1 MKKYTVLGEDV
12 SRMPFFV
19 PLDFTIQLGQNLKN
33 DFFVFQRWSM
43 TMMVLSEGRIQKLV
57 RDLDSELTGRVIR
70 NAVDS
75 L

>member
-1 MKKYTVLGEDV
+1 
-12 SRMPFFV
+12 MPFFV